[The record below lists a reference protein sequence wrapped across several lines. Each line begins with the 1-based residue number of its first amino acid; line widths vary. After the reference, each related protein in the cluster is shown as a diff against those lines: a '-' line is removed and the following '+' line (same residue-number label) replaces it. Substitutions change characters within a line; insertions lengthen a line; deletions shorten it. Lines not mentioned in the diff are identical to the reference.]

1 MAKKELRQLYG
12 GRKPKSY
19 RPAHNH
25 VIHTPGFGHG
35 LNGFRRFWIPP
46 QWVGRGWSRCPC
58 GWNSHRPEWKVHYAW
73 TEHVKW
79 WKEEI
84 KKRGSLDAVYLH
96 VIKRLAAGHRRR
108 GFKRGLWDHVLE
120 QMQAEKKTA

>member
-1 MAKKELRQLYG
+1 
-12 GRKPKSY
+12 
-19 RPAHNH
+19 
-25 VIHTPGFGHG
+25 
-35 LNGFRRFWIPP
+35 
-46 QWVGRGWSRCPC
+46 
-58 GWNSHRPEWKVHYAW
+58 
-73 TEHVKW
+73 VKW